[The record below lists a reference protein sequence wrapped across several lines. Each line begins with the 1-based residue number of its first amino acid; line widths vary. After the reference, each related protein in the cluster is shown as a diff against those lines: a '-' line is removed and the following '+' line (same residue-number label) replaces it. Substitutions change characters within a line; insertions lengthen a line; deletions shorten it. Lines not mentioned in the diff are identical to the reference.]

1 MPLFK
6 WKKQNKNTWAEIF
19 FCRCHT
25 VLVLR
30 SLLSLKRKLPQSLLA
45 LQNLFQIP
53 SLSASPPL
61 FIWNIYFPLT
71 REELLLILPWN
82 SGQYSGAVLGYLI
95 KSQYVPLSLA
105 STSGNDFAQGRLCVC
120 ARVWCVLLEMNC
132 FGLFSYWLCN
142 RTAHSPRSVSH
153 GFLSGR
159 DADESKAVTAG
170 QQSLLA
176 SLSRE
181 LLPQN
186 LRQAG
191 ADR

>member
-1 MPLFK
+1 MPISKL
-6 WKKQNKNTWAEIF
+6 KKKTKKNTWAEIF
-19 FCRCHT
+19 FAAAILCSSCELCYPWRENC
-25 VLVLR
+25 LN
-30 SLLSLKRKLPQSLLA
+30 LL
-45 LQNLFQIP
+45 QIP
-53 SLSASPPL
+53 PLSASPPL
-61 FIWNIYFPLT
+61 FIWNIHFLLT

-95 KSQYVPLSLA
+95 KSQYAPLSLA
-105 STSGNDFAQGRLCVC
+105 STSGNDFARGRLCACVV
-120 ARVWCVLLEMNC
+120 RVVRNELL
-132 FGLFSYWLCN
+132 LPFSYWLWN
-142 RTAHSPRSVSH
+142 RTAHSPRSVSY

-159 DADESKAVTAG
+159 DADESKAVTGG

-176 SLSRE
+176 PLSRE